1 MTAEEIHAKIKG
13 LMDERDWTNYKL
25 VEECKKKD
33 SNVNKSTIFGM
44 LKRKSYP
51 TIPVLQQLCKGFGI
65 TLAEFFKDE
74 STGLTV
80 YQSDKPLLDRC
91 HQMTEKMQ
99 DQCLDMMDVIIKHKE
114 DLIKESEE

>member
-1 MTAEEIHAKIKG
+1 MTAEEINAKILR
-13 LMDERDWTNYKL
+13 LMDERNWSNYKL

-33 SNVNKSTIFGM
+33 NNVNKSTIFGM

-51 TIPVLQQLCKGFGI
+51 TIPVLMQVCKGFGI

-80 YQSDKPLLDRC
+80 YQSDKPLLDRY
-91 HQMTEKMQ
+91 HQMSETMQ
-99 DQCLDMMDVIIKHKE
+99 KECLDMMDVIIKHKE
-114 DLIKESEE
+114 DL